1 MRRTYFKPDASGE
14 ALIFM
19 AHSCVI
25 GFGVFMAG
33 FSTGLFYI
41 GISMGYL
48 YLLMG
53 VIVSSAVIPATL
65 TLLWKRQ
72 NAIAATATP
81 VLGLICSLTAWLV
94 TAKKEG
100 GGLSVPSTGANN
112 PMLAGNVVALLS
124 PLIFV
129 PALTYGFGAD
139 NYDYESMK
147 SICRGEDSG
156 MAAEALLDLELVP
169 GAITWSEAEREEQSK
184 LLRDSKIAKATTVG
198 MALALL
204 VLWPM
209 PLYGTGYIFSKPF
222 FTGWVVVGI
231 IWLFFSL
238 CCVSLFPLWEG
249 RYSMARIF
257 KAVFVD
263 LTSGREDTVQRIEP
277 RLTSIVHLS
286 PEDYRQVPA
295 PKTAV
300 HASSLLFPSTTETW
314 SKTPPRQG

>member
-81 VLGLICSLTAWLV
+81 VLGLICSLIAWLV

-124 PLIFV
+124 PLVFV
-129 PALTYGFGAD
+129 PVLTYGFGAD

-147 SICRGEDSG
+147 SIRRGEDSG
-156 MAAEALLDLELVP
+156 MAAEAHLDLELVP
-169 GAITWSEAEREEQSK
+169 GAITWSEAEEREEQSK

-249 RYSMARIF
+249 RYSMVRIF

-277 RLTSIVHLS
+277 PLTSIVHRS

-295 PKTAV
+295 QKTAV
-300 HASSLLFPSTTETW
+300 HLFPSTTETW
-314 SKTPPRQG
+314 SKTSPRQG

>member
-1 MRRTYFKPDASGE
+1 
-14 ALIFM
+14 M

-184 LLRDSKIAKATTVG
+184 LLRDSKIYGASASPCPSRFSSTATT
-198 MALALL
+198 AT
-204 VLWPM
+204 P
-209 PLYGTGYIFSKPF
+209 S
-222 FTGWVVVGI
+222 
-231 IWLFFSL
+231 
-238 CCVSLFPLWEG
+238 
-249 RYSMARIF
+249 
-257 KAVFVD
+257 
-263 LTSGREDTVQRIEP
+263 
-277 RLTSIVHLS
+277 
-286 PEDYRQVPA
+286 
-295 PKTAV
+295 
-300 HASSLLFPSTTETW
+300 ASEPSTYFERGDASISPLNW
-314 SKTPPRQG
+314 RSASAPPARCAEARKQ